1 MDPVSLAV
9 TALGAGL
16 SAGAALIGVTVAAL
30 DAVRPPPGTA
40 NPAVGGPVY
49 LLAAGTLGGLVLA
62 GVVAWR
68 LLSPLDSTYRRGA
81 LALVSA
87 FGTVLVMQVYP
98 LLDSLFG
105 TPALL
110 VAAALAAL
118 VALLLARRARRLAAA
133 ALPAAGAPAA

>member
-1 MDPVSLAV
+1 VDPLSLAAA
-9 TALGAGL
+9 ALGAGV
-16 SAGAALIGVTVAAL
+16 SAGLALVGATVAAL

-40 NPAVGGPVY
+40 DPALGAPLY

-68 LLSPLDSTYRRGA
+68 LLAPLDSTYRRGG

-87 FGTVLVMQVYP
+87 FATVPVMLLYQP
-98 LLDSLFG
+98 LDAAFG

-110 VAAALAAL
+110 AAAALAAG
-118 VALLLARRARRLAAA
+118 AAFLLSRLARRIAAT
-133 ALPAAGAPAA
+133 

>member
-1 MDPVSLAV
+1 VDPVSLAA

-16 SAGAALIGVTVAAL
+16 SAGLALVGATVAAV

-40 NPAVGGPVY
+40 DPALGASLY

-68 LLSPLDSTYRRGA
+68 LLAPLDSTYRRGG
-81 LALVSA
+81 LAMVSA
-87 FGTVLVMQVYP
+87 FATVPIMQLYRP
-98 LLDSLFG
+98 LDAAFG

-110 VAAALAAL
+110 AAAAMAAG
-118 VALLLARRARRLAAA
+118 AAWLLSRLARRMAAT
-133 ALPAAGAPAA
+133 